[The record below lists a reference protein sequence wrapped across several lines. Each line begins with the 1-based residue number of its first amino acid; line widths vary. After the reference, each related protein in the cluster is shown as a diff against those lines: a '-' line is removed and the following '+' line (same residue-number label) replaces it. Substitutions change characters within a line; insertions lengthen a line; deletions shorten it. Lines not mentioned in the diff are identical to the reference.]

1 MTMPTYF
8 PMTNNMDTYTN
19 NLRNQRTGLE
29 KLVNFKN
36 NYGNTAAYEDFSD
49 LMQEYTYNPNQTPLW
64 EGTQNMLHTYI
75 NKGNDYVQA
84 YGDTSRFT
92 PTALNHKKID
102 LRTLGTN
109 NTNNNN
115 NINTNNNTAPAS
127 STPNIGTN
135 NNNQIK
141 DPLPNTLL
149 EDFHNKRKYI
159 ALNGNA
165 EQRTQLHQLGDYS
178 PENYETVL
186 DMYNDAKPGFF
197 GNIWNNILE
206 APGAFTKSALSIWN
220 GYNAY
225 KANKDY
231 MNLAR
236 ESFDLQ
242 KQQYLDREER
252 TKKEFAALQSRR
264 AGSSL

>member
-1 MTMPTYF
+1 MAMPTYF

-19 NLRNQRTGLE
+19 NLRNQRAGLE

-36 NYGNTAAYEDFSD
+36 DYGNTAAYEDFSD

-84 YGDTSRFT
+84 YGDTSRFA

-102 LRTLGTN
+102 LSTLGTN
-109 NTNNNN
+109 NNNNN
-115 NINTNNNTAPAS
+115 NNS
-127 STPNIGTN
+127 
-135 NNNQIK
+135 QIK

-165 EQRTQLHQLGDYS
+165 EQRTQLHQMGDYS

-186 DMYNDAKPGFF
+186 GMYNDVKPGFF
-197 GNIWNNILE
+197 GNIWESIQE
-206 APGAFTKSALSIWN
+206 QPGAFMQSALNIWN
-220 GYNAY
+220 SYNAY

>member
-1 MTMPTYF
+1 MAMPTYF

-19 NLRNQRTGLE
+19 NLSNQRAGLE

-36 NYGNTAAYEDFSD
+36 NYGNTAAYKDFSG

-102 LRTLGTN
+102 LSTLGTN
-109 NTNNNN
+109 NT
-115 NINTNNNTAPAS
+115 TTPAS
-127 STPNIGTN
+127 GVSNIGTN
-135 NNNQIK
+135 NSQIK
-141 DPLPNTLL
+141 DPLPNTML

-186 DMYNDAKPGFF
+186 SMYNEVQPGFF
-197 GNIWNNILE
+197 GNIWNKILE
-206 APGAFTKSALSIWN
+206 QPGAFTQSALNIWN

-242 KQQYLDREER
+242 KQQYQDREDR
-252 TKKEFAALQSRR
+252 AKKEFAALQSRR

>member
-1 MTMPTYF
+1 MAMPTYF

-19 NLRNQRTGLE
+19 NLSNQRAGLE

-36 NYGNTAAYEDFSD
+36 AHGNTAAYKDFSG

-102 LRTLGTN
+102 LSTLGTN
-109 NTNNNN
+109 NT
-115 NINTNNNTAPAS
+115 TASAS
-127 STPNIGTN
+127 STPNIGTTN
-135 NNNQIK
+135 SQIK

-149 EDFHNKRKYI
+149 EDYHNKRKYI

-186 DMYNDAKPGFF
+186 GMYNDVKPGFF
-197 GNIWNNILE
+197 GNIWNKILE
-206 APGAFTKSALSIWN
+206 EPGAFTQSALNIWN

-252 TKKEFAALQSRR
+252 TKKEFEALQSRR

>member
-1 MTMPTYF
+1 MAMPTYF
-8 PMTNNMDTYTN
+8 PMTNNMNTYTN
-19 NLRNQRTGLE
+19 NLSNQRAGLE
-29 KLVNFKN
+29 NLVKFKN
-36 NYGNTAAYEDFSD
+36 DYGNTAAYKDFSG

-75 NKGNDYVQA
+75 NKGNDYVKA

-102 LRTLGTN
+102 LSTLGTN
-109 NTNNNN
+109 N
-115 NINTNNNTAPAS
+115 S
-127 STPNIGTN
+127 
-135 NNNQIK
+135 QIK
-141 DPLPNTLL
+141 DPLPNIML

-186 DMYNDAKPGFF
+186 GMYNDVKPGFF
-197 GNIWNNILE
+197 GNIWNTILE
-206 APGAFTKSALSIWN
+206 EPGAFTQSALNIWN

-252 TKKEFAALQSRR
+252 TKKEFEALQSRR

>member
-1 MTMPTYF
+1 MPTYF
-8 PMTNNMDTYTN
+8 PMTNNIDTYTN
-19 NLRNQRTGLE
+19 NLSNQRAGLE

-36 NYGNTAAYEDFSD
+36 DHGNTAAYKDFSG

-84 YGDTSRFT
+84 YGDASRFT

-102 LRTLGTN
+102 L
-109 NTNNNN
+109 
-115 NINTNNNTAPAS
+115 
-127 STPNIGTN
+127 STIGTN
-135 NNNQIK
+135 NSQIK
-141 DPLPNTLL
+141 DPLSNTLL

-159 ALNGNA
+159 ALNGDA

-186 DMYNDAKPGFF
+186 GMYNDVKPGFF
-197 GNIWNNILE
+197 GSIWDSIKEEPGAFMQGALNIWN
-206 APGAFTKSALSIWN
+206 SIR
-220 GYNAY
+220 
-225 KANKDY
+225 ANDLAKDY
-231 MNLAR
+231 SNLMKD
-236 ESFDLQ
+236 SFNLQ
-242 KQQYLDREER
+242 KQQYLDREDR
-252 TKKEFAALQSRR
+252 AKKEFAALQSRR

>member
-8 PMTNNMDTYTN
+8 PMTNNIDTYTN
-19 NLRNQRTGLE
+19 NLSNQRAGLE
-29 KLVNFKN
+29 NLVNFKN
-36 NYGNTAAYEDFSD
+36 DYGNTAAYKDFSG

-102 LRTLGTN
+102 LSTLSTN
-109 NTNNNN
+109 NT
-115 NINTNNNTAPAS
+115 TTPAS
-127 STPNIGTN
+127 STIAKTN
-135 NNNQIK
+135 TNTPDLSK
-141 DPLPNTLL
+141 PVASSLWDPIIQSIQKNAPERLNEIAGLQNTL
-149 EDFHNKRKYI
+149 ENFRKI
-159 ALNGNA
+159 NA
-165 EQRTQLHQLGDYS
+165 INNE
-178 PENYETVL
+178 V
-186 DMYNDAKPGFF
+186 KPGFF
-197 GNIWNNILE
+197 GNVWNKILE
-206 APGAFTKSALSIWN
+206 QPGAFTQSALNIWN

-225 KANKDY
+225 KASKDY
-231 MNLAR
+231 MDLAR
-236 ESFDLQ
+236 DSFDLQ

-252 TKKEFAALQSRR
+252 TKKEFEALQSRR

>member
-1 MTMPTYF
+1 MPTYF
-8 PMTNNMDTYTN
+8 PMNSNMDTYTN
-19 NLRNQRTGLE
+19 NLSNQRAGLE
-29 KLVNFKN
+29 NLLNFKN
-36 NYGNTAAYEDFSD
+36 NYGNTAAYKDFSG

-84 YGDTSRFT
+84 YGNASRFT

-102 LRTLGTN
+102 LNALSTN
-109 NTNNNN
+109 NTA
-115 NINTNNNTAPAS
+115 TPAS

-135 NNNQIK
+135 NSQIK
-141 DPLPNTLL
+141 DPLSNTML

-165 EQRTQLHQLGDYS
+165 DQRTQLHQLGNYS

-186 DMYNDAKPGFF
+186 NMYNEVKPGFF
-197 GNIWNNILE
+197 GNIWNKILE
-206 APGAFTKSALSIWN
+206 QPGAFTQSALNIWN

-236 ESFDLQ
+236 DSFDLQ

-252 TKKEFAALQSRR
+252 TKKEFEALQSRR

>member
-1 MTMPTYF
+1 MAMPTYF
-8 PMTNNMDTYTN
+8 PMTNNMNTYTN
-19 NLRNQRTGLE
+19 NLSNQRAGLE
-29 KLVNFKN
+29 KIVNFKN

-49 LMQEYTYNPNQTPLW
+49 LMQEYTHNPNQTPLW

-84 YGDTSRFT
+84 YGDASRFT

-102 LRTLGTN
+102 LNTLGTN
-109 NTNNNN
+109 NNN
-115 NINTNNNTAPAS
+115 S
-127 STPNIGTN
+127 R
-135 NNNQIK
+135 IK
-141 DPLPNTLL
+141 DPLSNTLL

-159 ALNGNA
+159 ALNGDA

-186 DMYNDAKPGFF
+186 GMYNDVKPGFF
-197 GNIWNNILE
+197 GSIWNSIKE
-206 APGAFTKSALSIWN
+206 EPGAFTKSALNIWN

-231 MNLAR
+231 MNLAKDA
-236 ESFDLQ
+236 FDIQ
-242 KQQYLDREER
+242 KQQYLNREER

>member
-1 MTMPTYF
+1 MPTYF
-8 PMTNNMDTYTN
+8 PMTNNIDTYTN
-19 NLRNQRTGLE
+19 NLSNQRAGLE

-36 NYGNTAAYEDFSD
+36 DHGNTAAYKDFSG

-84 YGDTSRFT
+84 YGDASRFT

-102 LRTLGTN
+102 L
-109 NTNNNN
+109 
-115 NINTNNNTAPAS
+115 
-127 STPNIGTN
+127 STIGTN
-135 NNNQIK
+135 NSQIK
-141 DPLPNTLL
+141 DPLSNTLL

-159 ALNGNA
+159 ALNGDA

-186 DMYNDAKPGFF
+186 GMYNDVKPGFF
-197 GNIWNNILE
+197 GSIWNSIKE
-206 APGAFTKSALSIWN
+206 EPGAFTQSALNIWN
-220 GYNAY
+220 SIR
-225 KANKDY
+225 ANDLAKDY
-231 MNLAR
+231 SNLMKD
-236 ESFDLQ
+236 SFNLQ
-242 KQQYLDREER
+242 KQQYLDREDR
-252 TKKEFAALQSRR
+252 AKKEFAALQSRR

>member
-8 PMTNNMDTYTN
+8 PMTNNIDTYTN
-19 NLRNQRTGLE
+19 NLSNQRAGLE

-36 NYGNTAAYEDFSD
+36 DHGNTAAYEDFSD

-75 NKGNDYVQA
+75 NKGNDYVKA
-84 YGDTSRFT
+84 YGDASRFT

-102 LRTLGTN
+102 LSALGTN
-109 NTNNNN
+109 NT
-115 NINTNNNTAPAS
+115 TAPAS

-135 NNNQIK
+135 NSQIK
-141 DPLPNTLL
+141 DPLSNTLL

-159 ALNGNA
+159 ALNGDA

-186 DMYNDAKPGFF
+186 GMYNDVKPGFF
-197 GNIWNNILE
+197 GSIWNSIKE
-206 APGAFTKSALSIWN
+206 EPGAFTQSALNIWN
-220 GYNAY
+220 TYNAY